1 MVWKTGDV
9 MEAEVAARAP
19 PVSLQLWALWSSRAD
34 FHLPVSAS
42 LCLRAFVGGRAWDEL
57 EVLEN

>member
-1 MVWKTGDV
+1 
-9 MEAEVAARAP
+9 MEAEVAVRAP